1 MADSRNGDTYVIDVM
16 KFISRTRALYAH
28 WNEHI
33 ADIWGSADALA
44 VATHPATNDL
54 RYLKSS
60 ALHIWLLGYEFSDT
74 IMVFSSKQIHFL
86 CSKKIAT
93 LLEVVKQPAHDELG
107 IDVVMHAKAKG
118 DDGNGPMDAVLRAI
132 RDGKESQVVG
142 HIAREA
148 PEGKLLEKWTERL
161 TNAKFQFQFVDIT
174 AGLSDLFAAKDGT
187 EIINVK
193 KAAYLASSVMKNV
206 VVTKLEKVIDEER
219 DVTHSLLM
227 RLTEKAILD
236 PTKAGVKLKPECVDI
251 CYPPI
256 FQSGGK
262 FDLKPSAVSNDDL
275 LAYDLGS
282 IIICAVGAR
291 YNSYCSNVA
300 RTYLID
306 ATNLQSKAYEV
317 LLKAHE
323 AAINAMRRGRKLS
336 SVYQAALSVVEKEA
350 PELVDKLTKSAGT
363 GIGLEF
369 RESGLNINARND
381 KVLRSQMAFNVSL
394 GFQNME
400 CESKKKKFSLFLAD
414 TVIVKDEDPEILTG
428 KCSKLVTDV
437 SYDKE
442 EKPCR
447 KKARRTSGPESYFIN
462 KTSLRSYNNN
472 NNNNNHVVSK
482 DELRMRNQHQA
493 ELARR
498 KNEETVR
505 RLAGDG
511 SSGSTAKTSTDSVAY
526 KNVNDVPQP
535 RDLMMMIQV
544 DQKKEAVLLPIY
556 GSMVPFHVSNQ
567 QDSTRNNYIRII
579 FSVITLKNQGAIYLK
594 EVTFRCKDSKR
605 SSEVVQAIKTLRRQV
620 NARESERI
628 ERGTLV
634 NQEKLQLAG
643 NKFRPLRL
651 SGLWIRP
658 QFSGRKRVPGA
669 LEAHANGFR
678 YSTTRPN
685 ERVDVLFA
693 NVKHAFLQPA
703 EKEMLTILHFHLHNH
718 IMLGNKKTKDV
729 QFYVEVMDAVQSLGG
744 GGRRSSPSAYDPG
757 EILEEQR
764 ERDRKNKINV
774 DFNHFATRVSALEF
788 EQPLRELGFSGVTD
802 KARVF
807 IVPTSS
813 CLVMLTETPVL
824 VVSLSE
830 VEIVNLERVVFGQK
844 YFDMAIVFK
853 DFKKD
858 VLKIN
863 AIDTSYLEGIKKW
876 LDAIDIKYYESKA
889 NLMWRPI
896 LKRITDDP
904 QGFIDDGGWEFLNLE
919 RSDSEPEES
928 DQGYEPP
935 DAEDESESED
945 EDSES
950 ESERTK
956 KKKKR
961 TTEEEKCKRRLSVR
975 FLEKIMDLSMFRLQL
990 FFYNNHFSFI
1000 IIYIIVHNYDLAKK
1014 KY

>member
-1 MADSRNGDTYVIDVM
+1 
-16 KFISRTRALYAH
+16 
-28 WNEHI
+28 
-33 ADIWGSADALA
+33 
-44 VATHPATNDL
+44 
-54 RYLKSS
+54 
-60 ALHIWLLGYEFSDT
+60 
-74 IMVFSSKQIHFL
+74 
-86 CSKKIAT
+86 
-93 LLEVVKQPAHDELG
+93 
-107 IDVVMHAKAKG
+107 
-118 DDGNGPMDAVLRAI
+118 MDAVLRAI

-148 PEGKLLEKWTERL
+148 PEGKLLEKWAARL
-161 TNAKFQFQFVDIT
+161 KNAEFQFVDIT

-206 VVTKLEKVIDEER
+206 VVPKLEKAIDEER

-275 LAYDLGS
+275 LAYDPGS
-282 IIICAVGAR
+282 IIICGVGAR
-291 YNSYCSNVA
+291 YNSYCSNIA
-300 RTYLID
+300 RTYLVD

-323 AAINAMRRGRKLS
+323 AAINAMRPGRKLS

-381 KVLRSQMAFNVSL
+381 KVLRPQMAFNVSL

-400 CESKKKKFSLFLAD
+400 CESKKKTFSLFLAD
-414 TVIVKDEDPEILTG
+414 TVIVKEEDPEILTG
-428 KCSKLVTDV
+428 KCSKLVTD
-437 SYDKE
+437 
-442 EKPCR
+442 
-447 KKARRTSGPESYFIN
+447 
-462 KTSLRSYNNN
+462 
-472 NNNNNHVVSK
+472 
-482 DELRMRNQHQA
+482 A

-511 SSGSTAKTSTDSVAY
+511 SSGSTAKTSADSVAY
-526 KNVNDVPQP
+526 KNVDDVPQP
-535 RDLMMMIQV
+535 RDFMMMIQV

-556 GSMVPFHVSNQ
+556 GGIVPFHVSTIRRVSNQ
-567 QDSTRNNYIRII
+567 QDSIRII
-579 FSVITLKNQGAIYLK
+579 FSVPGTTLKNQGAIYLK
-594 EVTFRCKDSKR
+594 EVSFRSKDSKR

-620 NARESERI
+620 KARESERM

-693 NVKHAFLQPA
+693 NIKHAFLQPA

-718 IMLGNKKTKDV
+718 IMVGNKKTKDV
-729 QFYVEVMDAVQSLGG
+729 QFCVEVMDAVRSLGG
-744 GGRRSSPSAYDPG
+744 GGRRSSSSSAYEYDPD
-757 EILEEQR
+757 EIHEEQR

-813 CLVMLTETPVL
+813 CLVMLTEAPFL

-830 VEIVNLERVVFGQK
+830 VEIVNLERVVFGNTS
-844 YFDMAIVFK
+844 FDMAIVFK

-863 AIDTSYLEGIKKW
+863 AIDTTSLEGIKKW

-889 NLMWRPI
+889 NLMWRTI

-950 ESERTK
+950 ESEDQ
-956 KKKKR
+956 
-961 TTEEEKCKRRLSVR
+961 EEE
-975 FLEKIMDLSMFRLQL
+975 EED
-990 FFYNNHFSFI
+990 Y
-1000 IIYIIVHNYDLAKK
+1000 
-1014 KY
+1014 

>member
-1 MADSRNGDTYVIDVM
+1 
-16 KFISRTRALYAH
+16 
-28 WNEHI
+28 
-33 ADIWGSADALA
+33 
-44 VATHPATNDL
+44 
-54 RYLKSS
+54 
-60 ALHIWLLGYEFSDT
+60 
-74 IMVFSSKQIHFL
+74 
-86 CSKKIAT
+86 
-93 LLEVVKQPAHDELG
+93 
-107 IDVVMHAKAKG
+107 MHAKDKG
-118 DDGNGPMDAVLRAI
+118 DDGNGQMDAVLRAI

-148 PEGKLLEKWTERL
+148 PEGKLLEKWAARL
-161 TNAKFQFQFVDIT
+161 KNAEFQFVDIT

-206 VVTKLEKVIDEER
+206 VVPKLEKAIDEER

-275 LAYDLGS
+275 LAYDPGS
-282 IIICAVGAR
+282 IIICGVGAR
-291 YNSYCSNVA
+291 YNSYCSNIA
-300 RTYLID
+300 RTYLVD

-323 AAINAMRRGRKLS
+323 AAINAMRPGRKLS

-381 KVLRSQMAFNVSL
+381 KVLRPQMAFNVSL

-400 CESKKKKFSLFLAD
+400 CESKKKTFSLFLAD
-414 TVIVKDEDPEILTG
+414 TVIVKEEDPEILTG

-442 EKPCR
+442 EKPR
-447 KKARRTSGPESYFIN
+447 KKARRTS
-462 KTSLRSYNNN
+462 
-472 NNNNNHVVSK
+472 VVSK
-482 DELRMRNQHQA
+482 DELGMRKQHQA

-511 SSGSTAKTSTDSVAY
+511 SSGSTAKTSADSVAY
-526 KNVNDVPQP
+526 KNVDDVPQP
-535 RDLMMMIQV
+535 RDFMMMIQV

-556 GSMVPFHVSNQ
+556 GGIVPFHVSTIRRVSNQ
-567 QDSTRNNYIRII
+567 QDSIRII
-579 FSVITLKNQGAIYLK
+579 FSVPGTTLKNQGAIYLK
-594 EVTFRCKDSKR
+594 EVSFRSKDSKR

-620 NARESERI
+620 KARESERM

-693 NVKHAFLQPA
+693 NIKHAFLQPA

-718 IMLGNKKTKDV
+718 IMVGNKKTKDV
-729 QFYVEVMDAVQSLGG
+729 QFCVEVMDAVRSLGG
-744 GGRRSSPSAYDPG
+744 GGRRSSSSSAYEYDPD
-757 EILEEQR
+757 EIHEEQR

-813 CLVMLTETPVL
+813 CLVMLTEAPFL

-830 VEIVNLERVVFGQK
+830 VEIVNLERVVFGNTS
-844 YFDMAIVFK
+844 FDMAIVFK

-863 AIDTSYLEGIKKW
+863 AIDTTSLEGIKKW

-889 NLMWRPI
+889 NLMWRTI

-950 ESERTK
+950 ESEDQ
-956 KKKKR
+956 
-961 TTEEEKCKRRLSVR
+961 EEE
-975 FLEKIMDLSMFRLQL
+975 EED
-990 FFYNNHFSFI
+990 Y
-1000 IIYIIVHNYDLAKK
+1000 
-1014 KY
+1014 

>member
-1 MADSRNGDTYVIDVM
+1 
-16 KFISRTRALYAH
+16 L
-28 WNEHI
+28 HI
-33 ADIWGSADALA
+33 LLL
-44 VATHPATNDL
+44 TDL

-74 IMVFSSKQIHFL
+74 IMVFTSNQIHFL
-86 CSKKIAT
+86 CGKKIAT
-93 LLEVVKQPAHDELG
+93 LLEVD
-107 IDVVMHAKAKG
+107 KG
-118 DDGNGPMDAVLRAI
+118 DDGNGQMDAVLRAI

-148 PEGKLLEKWTERL
+148 PEGKLLEKWAARL
-161 TNAKFQFQFVDIT
+161 KNAEFQFVDIT

-206 VVTKLEKVIDEER
+206 VVPKLEKAIDEER

-275 LAYDLGS
+275 LAYDPGS
-282 IIICAVGAR
+282 IIICGVGAR
-291 YNSYCSNVA
+291 YNSYCSNIA
-300 RTYLID
+300 RTYLVD

-323 AAINAMRRGRKLS
+323 AAINAMRPGRKLS

-381 KVLRSQMAFNVSL
+381 KVLRPQMAFNVSL

-400 CESKKKKFSLFLAD
+400 CESKKKTFSLFLAD
-414 TVIVKDEDPEILTG
+414 TVIVKEEDPEILTG

-442 EKPCR
+442 EKPR

-462 KTSLRSYNNN
+462 KTSLRSPNNN
-472 NNNNNHVVSK
+472 EVVSK
-482 DELRMRNQHQA
+482 DELGMRKQHQA

-511 SSGSTAKTSTDSVAY
+511 SSGSTAKTSADSVAY
-526 KNVNDVPQP
+526 KNVDDVPQP
-535 RDLMMMIQV
+535 RDFMMMIQV

-556 GSMVPFHVSNQ
+556 GGIVPFHVSTIRRVSNQ
-567 QDSTRNNYIRII
+567 QDSIRII
-579 FSVITLKNQGAIYLK
+579 FSVPGTTLKNQGAIYLK
-594 EVTFRCKDSKR
+594 EVSFRSKDSKR

-620 NARESERI
+620 KARESERM

-693 NVKHAFLQPA
+693 KIKHAFLQPA

-718 IMLGNKKTKDV
+718 IMVGNKKTKDV
-729 QFYVEVMDAVQSLGG
+729 QFCVEVMDAVRSLGG
-744 GGRRSSPSAYDPG
+744 GGRRSSSSSAYEYDPD
-757 EILEEQR
+757 EIHEEQR

-813 CLVMLTETPVL
+813 CLVMLTEAPFL

-830 VEIVNLERVVFGQK
+830 VEIVNLERVVFGNTS
-844 YFDMAIVFK
+844 FDMAIVFK

-863 AIDTSYLEGIKKW
+863 AIDTTSLEGIKKW

-889 NLMWRPI
+889 NLMWRTI

-950 ESERTK
+950 ESEDQ
-956 KKKKR
+956 
-961 TTEEEKCKRRLSVR
+961 EEE
-975 FLEKIMDLSMFRLQL
+975 EED
-990 FFYNNHFSFI
+990 Y
-1000 IIYIIVHNYDLAKK
+1000 
-1014 KY
+1014 

>member
-1 MADSRNGDTYVIDVM
+1 
-16 KFISRTRALYAH
+16 
-28 WNEHI
+28 
-33 ADIWGSADALA
+33 
-44 VATHPATNDL
+44 
-54 RYLKSS
+54 
-60 ALHIWLLGYEFSDT
+60 
-74 IMVFSSKQIHFL
+74 
-86 CSKKIAT
+86 
-93 LLEVVKQPAHDELG
+93 
-107 IDVVMHAKAKG
+107 
-118 DDGNGPMDAVLRAI
+118 MDAVLRAI

-148 PEGKLLEKWTERL
+148 PEGKLLEKWAARL
-161 TNAKFQFQFVDIT
+161 KNAEFQFVDIT

-206 VVTKLEKVIDEER
+206 VVPKLEKAIDEER

-275 LAYDLGS
+275 LAYDPGS
-282 IIICAVGAR
+282 IIICGVGAR
-291 YNSYCSNVA
+291 YNSYCSNIA
-300 RTYLID
+300 RTYLVD

-323 AAINAMRRGRKLS
+323 AAINAMRPGRKLS

-381 KVLRSQMAFNVSL
+381 KVLRPQMAFNVSL

-400 CESKKKKFSLFLAD
+400 CESKKKTFSLFLAD
-414 TVIVKDEDPEILTG
+414 TVIVKEEDPEILTG
-428 KCSKLVTDV
+428 KCSKLVTD
-437 SYDKE
+437 
-442 EKPCR
+442 
-447 KKARRTSGPESYFIN
+447 
-462 KTSLRSYNNN
+462 
-472 NNNNNHVVSK
+472 
-482 DELRMRNQHQA
+482 A

-511 SSGSTAKTSTDSVAY
+511 SSGSTAKTSADS
-526 KNVNDVPQP
+526 
-535 RDLMMMIQV
+535 V

-556 GSMVPFHVSNQ
+556 GGIVSFHVSTIRRVSNQ
-567 QDSTRNNYIRII
+567 QDSIRII
-579 FSVITLKNQGAIYLK
+579 FSVPGTTLKNQGAIYLK
-594 EVTFRCKDSKR
+594 EVSFRSKDSKR

-620 NARESERI
+620 KARESERM

-693 NVKHAFLQPA
+693 NIKHAFLQPA

-718 IMLGNKKTKDV
+718 IMVGNKKTKDV
-729 QFYVEVMDAVQSLGG
+729 QFCVEVMDAVRSLGG
-744 GGRRSSPSAYDPG
+744 GGRRSSSSSAYEYDPD
-757 EILEEQR
+757 EIHEEQR

-813 CLVMLTETPVL
+813 CLVMLTEAPFL
-824 VVSLSE
+824 VVSLR
-830 VEIVNLERVVFGQK
+830 LQERF
-844 YFDMAIVFK
+844 
-853 DFKKD
+853 
-858 VLKIN
+858 LKIN
-863 AIDTSYLEGIKKW
+863 AIDTTSLEGIKKW

-889 NLMWRPI
+889 NLI
-896 LKRITDDP
+896 
-904 QGFIDDGGWEFLNLE
+904 
-919 RSDSEPEES
+919 DSEPEES

-950 ESERTK
+950 ESEDQ
-956 KKKKR
+956 
-961 TTEEEKCKRRLSVR
+961 EEE
-975 FLEKIMDLSMFRLQL
+975 EED
-990 FFYNNHFSFI
+990 Y
-1000 IIYIIVHNYDLAKK
+1000 
-1014 KY
+1014 

>member
-1 MADSRNGDTYVIDVM
+1 
-16 KFISRTRALYAH
+16 
-28 WNEHI
+28 
-33 ADIWGSADALA
+33 
-44 VATHPATNDL
+44 
-54 RYLKSS
+54 
-60 ALHIWLLGYEFSDT
+60 
-74 IMVFSSKQIHFL
+74 
-86 CSKKIAT
+86 
-93 LLEVVKQPAHDELG
+93 
-107 IDVVMHAKAKG
+107 
-118 DDGNGPMDAVLRAI
+118 
-132 RDGKESQVVG
+132 
-142 HIAREA
+142 
-148 PEGKLLEKWTERL
+148 
-161 TNAKFQFQFVDIT
+161 
-174 AGLSDLFAAKDGT
+174 
-187 EIINVK
+187 
-193 KAAYLASSVMKNV
+193 
-206 VVTKLEKVIDEER
+206 
-219 DVTHSLLM
+219 
-227 RLTEKAILD
+227 
-236 PTKAGVKLKPECVDI
+236 
-251 CYPPI
+251 
-256 FQSGGK
+256 
-262 FDLKPSAVSNDDL
+262 
-275 LAYDLGS
+275 
-282 IIICAVGAR
+282 
-291 YNSYCSNVA
+291 
-300 RTYLID
+300 
-306 ATNLQSKAYEV
+306 
-317 LLKAHE
+317 
-323 AAINAMRRGRKLS
+323 MRRGRKLS

-381 KVLRSQMAFNVSL
+381 KVLRPQMAFNVSL

-447 KKARRTSGPESYFIN
+447 KKARRTSD
-462 KTSLRSYNNN
+462 

-556 GSMVPFHVSNQ
+556 GSMVPFHVSTIRTVSNQ

-669 LEAHANGFR
+669 LQAHANGFR

-718 IMLGNKKTKDV
+718 IMVGNKKTKDV

-744 GGRRSSPSAYDPG
+744 GGRRSSSSAYDDPG

-813 CLVMLTETPVL
+813 CLVMLTETPFL
-824 VVSLSE
+824 VV
-830 VEIVNLERVVFGQK
+830 I
-844 YFDMAIVFK
+844 
-853 DFKKD
+853 
-858 VLKIN
+858 
-863 AIDTSYLEGIKKW
+863 
-876 LDAIDIKYYESKA
+876 
-889 NLMWRPI
+889 
-896 LKRITDDP
+896 
-904 QGFIDDGGWEFLNLE
+904 
-919 RSDSEPEES
+919 
-928 DQGYEPP
+928 
-935 DAEDESESED
+935 
-945 EDSES
+945 
-950 ESERTK
+950 
-956 KKKKR
+956 
-961 TTEEEKCKRRLSVR
+961 
-975 FLEKIMDLSMFRLQL
+975 
-990 FFYNNHFSFI
+990 
-1000 IIYIIVHNYDLAKK
+1000 
-1014 KY
+1014 

>member
-1 MADSRNGDTYVIDVM
+1 M

-33 ADIWGSADALA
+33 ADLWGSADALA
-44 VATHPATNDL
+44 D
-54 RYLKSS
+54 
-60 ALHIWLLGYEFSDT
+60 
-74 IMVFSSKQIHFL
+74 
-86 CSKKIAT
+86 
-93 LLEVVKQPAHDELG
+93 
-107 IDVVMHAKAKG
+107 KG
-118 DDGNGPMDAVLRAI
+118 DDGNGQMDAVLRAI

-148 PEGKLLEKWTERL
+148 PEGKLLEKWAARL
-161 TNAKFQFQFVDIT
+161 KNAEFQFVDIT

-206 VVTKLEKVIDEER
+206 VVPKLEKAIDEER

-275 LAYDLGS
+275 LAYDPGS
-282 IIICAVGAR
+282 IIICGVGAR
-291 YNSYCSNVA
+291 YNSYCSNIA
-300 RTYLID
+300 RTYLVD

-323 AAINAMRRGRKLS
+323 AAINAMRPGRKLS

-381 KVLRSQMAFNVSL
+381 KVLRPQMAFNVSL

-400 CESKKKKFSLFLAD
+400 CESKKKTFSLFLAD
-414 TVIVKDEDPEILTG
+414 TVIVKEEDPEILTG

-442 EKPCR
+442 EKPR
-447 KKARRTSGPESYFIN
+447 KKARRTS
-462 KTSLRSYNNN
+462 
-472 NNNNNHVVSK
+472 VVSK
-482 DELRMRNQHQA
+482 DELGMRKQHQA

-511 SSGSTAKTSTDSVAY
+511 SSGSTAKTSADSVAY
-526 KNVNDVPQP
+526 KNVDDVPQP
-535 RDLMMMIQV
+535 RDFMMMIQV

-556 GSMVPFHVSNQ
+556 GGIVPFHVSTIRRVSNQ
-567 QDSTRNNYIRII
+567 QDSIRII
-579 FSVITLKNQGAIYLK
+579 FSVPGTTLKNQGAIYLK
-594 EVTFRCKDSKR
+594 EVSFRSKDSKR

-620 NARESERI
+620 KARESERM

-693 NVKHAFLQPA
+693 NIKHAFLQPA

-718 IMLGNKKTKDV
+718 IMVGNKKTKDV
-729 QFYVEVMDAVQSLGG
+729 QFCVEVMDAVRSLGG
-744 GGRRSSPSAYDPG
+744 GGRRSSSSSAYEYDPD
-757 EILEEQR
+757 EIHEEQR

-813 CLVMLTETPVL
+813 CLVMLTEAPFL

-830 VEIVNLERVVFGQK
+830 VEIVNLERVVFGNTS
-844 YFDMAIVFK
+844 FDMAIVFK

-863 AIDTSYLEGIKKW
+863 AIDTTSLEGIKKW

-889 NLMWRPI
+889 NLMWRTI

-950 ESERTK
+950 ESEDQ
-956 KKKKR
+956 
-961 TTEEEKCKRRLSVR
+961 EEE
-975 FLEKIMDLSMFRLQL
+975 EED
-990 FFYNNHFSFI
+990 Y
-1000 IIYIIVHNYDLAKK
+1000 
-1014 KY
+1014 

>member
-33 ADIWGSADALA
+33 ADLWGSSDALA

-74 IMVFSSKQIHFL
+74 IMVFASKQIHFL
-86 CSKKIAT
+86 CGKKIAT

-118 DDGNGPMDAVLRAI
+118 DDGNGQMDAVLRAI

-148 PEGKLLEKWTERL
+148 PEGKLLETWAARL
-161 TNAKFQFQFVDIT
+161 KNAEFQFVDIT

-206 VVTKLEKVIDEER
+206 VVPKLEKVIDEER

-236 PTKAGVKLKPECVDI
+236 GTKAGVKLRPECVDI

-256 FQSGGK
+256 FQSRGK

-275 LAYDLGS
+275 LAYDPGS
-282 IIICAVGAR
+282 IIICGVGAR

-300 RTYLID
+300 RTYLVD

-323 AAINAMRRGRKLS
+323 AAINAMRPGRKLS

-363 GIGLEF
+363 GMGLEF

-381 KVLRSQMAFNVSL
+381 KVLRPQMAFNVSL

-400 CESKKKKFSLFLAD
+400 CESKKKTFSLFLAD
-414 TVIVKDEDPEILTG
+414 TVIVKEDEDPEILTG

-442 EKPCR
+442 EKPR
-447 KKARRTSGPESYFIN
+447 KKARTSGPESYFIN

-472 NNNNNHVVSK
+472 NHVVSK
-482 DELRMRNQHQA
+482 DELGMRKQHQA

-556 GSMVPFHVSNQ
+556 GGMVPFHVSTIRRVSNQ
-567 QDSTRNNYIRII
+567 QDSIRII
-579 FSVITLKNQGAIYLK
+579 FSVPCTTLKNQGAIYLK
-594 EVTFRCKDSKR
+594 EVSFRSKDSKR
-605 SSEVVQAIKTLRRQV
+605 SSEVVQAIKTLTRQV
-620 NARESERI
+620 NARESERM

-685 ERVDVLFA
+685 EGVDVLFA

-718 IMLGNKKTKDV
+718 IMVGNKKTKDV

-744 GGRRSSPSAYDPG
+744 GGRRSSSSSAYDPD
-757 EILEEQR
+757 EIHEEQR

-813 CLVMLTETPVL
+813 CLVMLTEAPFL

-830 VEIVNLERVVFGQK
+830 VEIVNLERVVFGNTS
-844 YFDMAIVFK
+844 FDMAIVFK

-863 AIDTSYLEGIKKW
+863 AIDTSSLEGIKKW

-935 DAEDESESED
+935 DAEDESESESESED

-950 ESERTK
+950 ESEDQ
-956 KKKKR
+956 
-961 TTEEEKCKRRLSVR
+961 EEE
-975 FLEKIMDLSMFRLQL
+975 EEEED
-990 FFYNNHFSFI
+990 Y
-1000 IIYIIVHNYDLAKK
+1000 
-1014 KY
+1014 